1 MIYLDNSATT
11 KPDDTVIESFKKVSQ
26 QYFAN
31 PSSIH
36 KAGADVE
43 KLQTAAR
50 NQAAQL
56 LDVKPKEIIFTSGG
70 TEGNNLA
77 IKGTALQYQQRGK
90 HIITTEIEHASVY
103 ETVKSL
109 EQFGF
114 EVTLLPVDQDGHVK
128 LEDLKKSIRD
138 DTILVSV
145 MCVNNEIGTVQPIKE
160 IGKLIKN
167 YPKIAFHVD
176 AVQAIGKVAGNVSL
190 VRALRLTKSKEKEN
204 QVLFNELNKQLRE
217 GLKEIP
223 GININSPLNAAK
235 H

>member
-1 MIYLDNSATT
+1 
-11 KPDDTVIESFKKVSQ
+11 TVIESFKKVSQ
-26 QYFAN
+26 QYCAN

-90 HIITTEIEHASVY
+90 HIITTEIKHASVY

-109 EQFGF
+109 EQFVF
-114 EVTLLPVDQDGHVK
+114 EVTLLSVDQDGCDK
-128 LEDLKKSIRD
+128 LEDIKKSLLVDI
-138 DTILVSV
+138 ILDSIL
-145 MCVNNEIGTVQPIKE
+145 CVNN
-160 IGKLIKN
+160 
-167 YPKIAFHVD
+167 
-176 AVQAIGKVAGNVSL
+176 
-190 VRALRLTKSKEKEN
+190 
-204 QVLFNELNKQLRE
+204 
-217 GLKEIP
+217 
-223 GININSPLNAAK
+223 
-235 H
+235 

>member
-1 MIYLDNSATT
+1 
-11 KPDDTVIESFKKVSQ
+11 
-26 QYFAN
+26 YFAN

-114 EVTLLPVDQDGHVK
+114 EVTLLSVDQDGHVK
-128 LEDLKKSIRD
+128 LEDLKNLYGM
-138 DTILVSV
+138 ILYLFLL
-145 MCVNNEIGTVQPIKE
+145 CV
-160 IGKLIKN
+160 LIMK
-167 YPKIAFHVD
+167 
-176 AVQAIGKVAGNVSL
+176 L
-190 VRALRLTKSKEKEN
+190 VRFNLLKRSESCLGITLDNNSLLSLKGKWKSGN
-204 QVLFNELNKQLRE
+204 L
-217 GLKEIP
+217 
-223 GININSPLNAAK
+223 